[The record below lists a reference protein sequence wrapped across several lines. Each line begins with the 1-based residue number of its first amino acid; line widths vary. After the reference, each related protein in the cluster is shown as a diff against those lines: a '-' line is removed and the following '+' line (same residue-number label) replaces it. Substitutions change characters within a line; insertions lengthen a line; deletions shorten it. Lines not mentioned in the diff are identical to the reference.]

1 MSDDRAEEK
10 TGGIT
15 IMAVVSMKQLLE
27 AGVHFGHQTRR
38 WNPKMARFIFTE
50 RNGIYII
57 DLQKTVKK
65 MDEAYNFVRD
75 LAAEGGKVLFVG
87 TKKQAQESIKNEAER
102 CNQYF
107 VNERW
112 LGGMLTN
119 FQTIEKRVKRLKTL
133 EKQAEDGTFEILPK
147 KEVTLLKHEMEKLQK
162 YLGGIK
168 DMKKLP
174 DALFIIDPKKEE
186 IAVSEARKL
195 HIPIIAT
202 VDTNCDPDVI
212 DYPIP
217 ANDDAIRAVKLLTG
231 KIADAVLEG
240 NQGEQAEE
248 GAAEGA
254 EAAEEKA
261 VE

>member
-133 EKQAEDGTFEILPK
+133 ENR
-147 KEVTLLKHEMEKLQK
+147 LKTARSKSCRR
-162 YLGGIK
+162 
-168 DMKKLP
+168 KKLRSSNTKWKN
-174 DALFIIDPKKEE
+174 FRNT
-186 IAVSEARKL
+186 S
-195 HIPIIAT
+195 
-202 VDTNCDPDVI
+202 
-212 DYPIP
+212 
-217 ANDDAIRAVKLLTG
+217 
-231 KIADAVLEG
+231 
-240 NQGEQAEE
+240 
-248 GAAEGA
+248 AAS
-254 EAAEEKA
+254 KT
-261 VE
+261 

>member
-1 MSDDRAEEK
+1 
-10 TGGIT
+10 
-15 IMAVVSMKQLLE
+15 MKQLLE

-133 EKQAEDGTFEILPK
+133 EKQAEDGTFELLPK

-240 NQGEQAEE
+240 NQDEQAEE

>member
-1 MSDDRAEEK
+1 
-10 TGGIT
+10 
-15 IMAVVSMKQLLE
+15 MAVVSMKQLLE

-133 EKQAEDGTFEILPK
+133 EKQAEDGTFELLPK

-240 NQGEQAEE
+240 NQGEQNEE

-261 VE
+261 AE

>member
-1 MSDDRAEEK
+1 
-10 TGGIT
+10 
-15 IMAVVSMKQLLE
+15 MAVVSMKQLLE

-133 EKQAEDGTFEILPK
+133 EKQAEDGTFELLPK

-168 DMKKLP
+168 DMKRLP
-174 DALFIIDPKKEE
+174 GAIFIIDSKKEE
-186 IAVSEARKL
+186 IAVSEAHKL
-195 HIPIIAT
+195 HIPVVAT

-217 ANDDAIRAVKLLTG
+217 ANDDAIRAIKL
-231 KIADAVLEG
+231 ISSVMANAMIEG
-240 NQGEQAEE
+240 RQGEQDEE
-248 GAAEGA
+248 AAAETA
-254 EAAEEKA
+254 E
-261 VE
+261 